1 MCYAFLFCQKVIAI
15 FCYDNSKKLRP
26 LKESNKENYPYSIFK
41 IYIFSHREKLNI
53 YIIYIIKIYII
64 LNTVCKMWMNKKES
78 PALTKGLSVL
88 EANMYLFSDYRRW
101 L

>member
-15 FCYDNSKKLRP
+15 FCDRHCKKLRP

-53 YIIYIIKIYII
+53 YIIYNKNIYY
-64 LNTVCKMWMNKKES
+64 LNTVCKMWMHKKES
-78 PALTKGLSVL
+78 PALIK
-88 EANMYLFSDYRRW
+88 EDFPYLKAKCIY
-101 L
+101 